1 MSAYKCKD
9 GRCRET
15 IIQTAKSTPILEMF
29 MLRNIVSSTSNC
41 KLTILFSFCIG
52 AKLLSYVQFLYSPS
66 IFYYSTISVIVN
78 IIASKKRQKSQLLGV
93 FVAFTVLMLVLPV
106 SLIPLPHFQ

>member
-1 MSAYKCKD
+1 MSAYKDKN

-41 KLTILFSFCIG
+41 KVRKFDNE
-52 AKLLSYVQFLYSPS
+52 KDEK
-66 IFYYSTISVIVN
+66 N
-78 IIASKKRQKSQLLGV
+78 IKTK
-93 FVAFTVLMLVLPV
+93 
-106 SLIPLPHFQ
+106 